1 MDGDLEDII
10 SSLRSHFQA
19 EALRGDDPQKP

>member
-10 SSLRSHFQA
+10 GSLRAHFQA
-19 EALRGDDPQKP
+19 EALRGDDGPDA

>member
-10 SSLRSHFQA
+10 SSLRAHFQA
-19 EALRGDDPQKP
+19 EALRGDDPNKS